1 MSNLS
6 DPGQA
11 SKGNDKIENNIE
23 DKAIQ
28 QSKQKFYDS
37 ENKLILPRSADCYFN
52 WKSSQSNDITLNT
65 RLKELGY
72 VLAQGFNLRDFIFNY
87 KSDRDSYTKSSIS
100 QTIIFY
106 IMYIRYK
113 DYYHFISKILSTLS
127 ENKLIQIFLYE
138 LNLVYDPL
146 IDNITCMFW
155 NDSDVLKAANT
166 LKGNQSEREK
176 LITVI
181 CNSKMIKAVFSKES
195 EEE

>member
-1 MSNLS
+1 MNNQSVTSDSNT
-6 DPGQA
+6 
-11 SKGNDKIENNIE
+11 GNNNKTDKIN
-23 DKAIQ
+23 DPDV
-28 QSKQKFYDS
+28 SKKQQKFNDS
-37 ENKLILPRSADCYFN
+37 ENHLVLPRTAECYFN
-52 WKSSQSNDITLNT
+52 WKSSQSNNITLNT
-65 RLKELGY
+65 RLKELGF
-72 VLAQGFNLRDFIFNY
+72 VLSQGFNLRDFIFNY

>member
-1 MSNLS
+1 M
-6 DPGQA
+6 
-11 SKGNDKIENNIE
+11 
-23 DKAIQ
+23 
-28 QSKQKFYDS
+28 
-37 ENKLILPRSADCYFN
+37 
-52 WKSSQSNDITLNT
+52 
-65 RLKELGY
+65 
-72 VLAQGFNLRDFIFNY
+72 AQGFNLRDFIFNY